1 MALEISKG
9 SAQFLFGFSELS
21 QLEKWL
27 KENPQVIGLSF
38 VGRSNV
44 GKSSMINSLFG
55 KKTARVS
62 NTPGRTREINI
73 FSFKLV
79 DESGLRDDLP
89 PFYLF
94 DLPGYGFAEVSKD
107 MQKKW
112 DQLMSCF
119 FSLVSPRTLMI
130 NIQDARH
137 PNQKNDQEFHQFL
150 KRYPFETHLIF
161 NKIDKLKTQKERAL
175 LNKLKPE
182 LFKEYKWVKQI
193 YFASAE
199 TRQGMPEVEL
209 AITTFITHK
218 LLVIEHEK
226 HGPAAD

>member
-1 MALEISKG
+1 MALEILKG
-9 SAQFLFGFSELS
+9 SAKFLFGFSELS
-21 QLEKWL
+21 QLENWL
-27 KENPQVIGLSF
+27 KEHPDAIGVSF

-44 GKSSMINSLFG
+44 GKSSLINTLFG

-73 FSFKLV
+73 FSFDLC
-79 DESGLRDDLP
+79 DELGMRRDLP
-89 PFYLF
+89 PLYLF
-94 DLPGYGFAEVSKD
+94 DLPGYGFAEVSKE

-112 DQLMSCF
+112 DQLMATF
-119 FSLVSPRTLMI
+119 FSLTSHRTLMV
-130 NIQDARH
+130 NLQDARH

-150 KRYPFETHLIF
+150 KNYRFDTYLIF
-161 NKIDKLKTQKERAL
+161 NKIDKLKTQKERAA

-199 TRQGMPEVEL
+199 SKQGIQEVHNAL
-209 AITTFITHK
+209 INYISHK
-218 LLVIEHEK
+218 LDVIEHQEN
-226 HGPAAD
+226 GPKAD

>member
-1 MALEISKG
+1 MALEIHKG
-9 SAQFLFGFSELS
+9 SAQFLFGFSEMA

-27 KENPQVIGLSF
+27 NENPSVIGLGF

-44 GKSSMINSLFG
+44 GKSSMINALFG

-73 FSFKLV
+73 FSFQLV
-79 DESGLRDDLP
+79 DESGLRSDLP

-94 DLPGYGFAEVSKD
+94 DLPGYGFAEVSKE
-107 MQKKW
+107 MQQKW
-112 DQLMSCF
+112 DQLMATF
-119 FSLVSPRTLMI
+119 FSKVSARTLMI
-130 NIQDARH
+130 NLQDARH
-137 PNQKNDQEFHQFL
+137 PNQTNDREFHQFL

-161 NKIDKLKTQKERAL
+161 NKIDKLKTQKERSV

-199 TRQGMPEVEL
+199 TKQGLKEVEL
-209 AITTFITHK
+209 AITTYISHK
-218 LLVIEHEK
+218 LLIIEHEA